1 VEYLNYILIILGIMA
16 VCILLIRIPGQKRL
30 KGDKVA
36 LSDRARNHREQKQVS
51 RAEERKQKKHDQE
64 VLNREL
70 SKVSTPWG
78 WPGHNHTV
86 KLENSLEAQEVHGF
100 SESLHRFV
108 DKLVA
113 EKKTV
118 DNEEYMLRKNDSLRS
133 MVEDRYG
140 RANKMSELEYRKVKA
155 PLLRDPS
162 QPHDQMDNFPDGKV
176 DGVESKLSSQ
186 PESTRLRMKLSRL
199 REVRKPWGW

>member
-1 VEYLNYILIILGIMA
+1 MEYLNYILIILGIMA

-30 KGDKVA
+30 QGDKVA
-36 LSDRARNHREQKQVS
+36 LSEKARQHQANNQVA

-64 VLNREL
+64 VLHREL
-70 SKVSTPWG
+70 SKVPTPWG
-78 WPGHNHTV
+78 WPGHDHTV

-108 DKLVA
+108 DKLIV

-118 DNEEYMLRKNDSLRS
+118 DNKEFLLKKNDSLRS

-140 RANKMSELEYRKVKA
+140 RANKMSDMEYRKVKA

-176 DGVESKLSSQ
+176 DGVESKLRSQ
-186 PESTRLRMKLSRL
+186 PEPSRIYKKPSRL
-199 REVRKPWGW
+199 KEVRKPWGW